1 MTEETSTTQKDYAPL
16 SKVDRERLKA
26 SMDRLFDIY
35 REIGEVATQVST
47 WRCPYKDRNDRCT
60 AKFGCRHQARDADHE
75 LPLCTG
81 SDKLNYR
88 DAWEDV

>member
-1 MTEETSTTQKDYAPL
+1 MTQQMSTAKKDCAP
-16 SKVDRERLKA
+16 VDKERLKA
-26 SMDRLFDIY
+26 SLDRLFDIY
-35 REIGEVATQVST
+35 REIGEVANQVST

-60 AKFGCRHQARDADHE
+60 AKFGCRHQARDTADE

-88 DAWEDV
+88 DAWEEV